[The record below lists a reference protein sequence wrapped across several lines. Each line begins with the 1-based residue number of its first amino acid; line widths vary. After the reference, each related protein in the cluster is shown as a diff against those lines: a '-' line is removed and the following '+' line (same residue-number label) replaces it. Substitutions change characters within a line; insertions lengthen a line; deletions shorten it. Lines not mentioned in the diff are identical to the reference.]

1 MHILT
6 IQRNPIKGR
15 YRAVSK
21 KIRRRIIM
29 KDCIVK
35 TGEKP
40 GSGSYNCTNC
50 GTEVSL
56 GKYDKMPPC
65 PKCNNTEFSC

>member
-1 MHILT
+1 
-6 IQRNPIKGR
+6 
-15 YRAVSK
+15 
-21 KIRRRIIM
+21 M

-56 GKYDKMPPC
+56 GKNDKMPPC